1 MKKNNIENNNSATTP
16 GTFRAGCTAAGREIA
31 SFLEAVKHEVFE
43 EYQTALGANDHLLRL
58 ALIEAEALAQQTGF
72 PHLFFPVLATEKA
85 SNAAR
90 WQYRQEFLLRSHDA
104 LAA

>member
-1 MKKNNIENNNSATTP
+1 MKENNMENNNDATTRR
-16 GTFRAGCTAAGREIA
+16 TFRSGCIAAGREIA
-31 SFLEAVKHEVFE
+31 SFLEALKREVFE
-43 EYQTALGANDHLLRL
+43 EYQSALGTNDQLLRL
-58 ALIEAEALAQQTGF
+58 ALIEAEALARQTEF

-90 WQYRQEFLLRSHDA
+90 WQYRQQFLLRSNDA

>member
-1 MKKNNIENNNSATTP
+1 
-16 GTFRAGCTAAGREIA
+16 
-31 SFLEAVKHEVFE
+31 
-43 EYQTALGANDHLLRL
+43 LLRL